1 MNRQSIGKLVRYER
15 EKKQISIQNLANGI
29 CSISTLQRVEN
40 GERLPDFFVLE
51 RMIER
56 LGKSI
61 NKMEFLYHQGDYEI
75 YYLREVIERY
85 LENKQYA
92 DVWEGLEAYEALKEA
107 EEPIHKQYI
116 FKMYGAI
123 ASEVEKNHQKAAMY
137 LEEALQ
143 LTVPDF
149 QIEKIGDYLLGEG
162 EFVIL
167 LMWIQEKYQLGNDLS
182 LLEMDSVLFSIEKIC
197 EDEEIRAN
205 IYCKAAL
212 VLGEILIGQGNH
224 EKALELYTKG
234 KDILVENGT
243 LVHLPQII
251 ERILNLSKNQNA
263 DLYNELK
270 KQRDALKDLY
280 EEYGEPWTTEMS
292 GLWKNY
298 SQMEVYLVSELF
310 EESRKMK
317 GYTQEQLAEELKI
330 DPKTLSRIENGR
342 FKPKDGTFRKVKEY
356 LKIDRDICT
365 TRIVTEDY
373 SLLDMER
380 QIAKLNH
387 FRQVEKSEELYKEL
401 KCQLSLNWKENQQY
415 VMFMDTLYDLELKRI
430 DPQEAYQKS
439 EQALRITQKR
449 LKLENLD
456 KVILNRTELMILNY
470 MTRCLDKLGQK
481 EKTIEILE
489 KVIKGYEKSKV
500 DLKYHYPSV
509 ALIYHHI
516 AGICEE
522 CDRFEESIWWCD
534 EAIKFELQCKRA
546 LSLGFMLEERILASD
561 RKLDNRS
568 QSKNKYLQAYQL
580 LKMVN
585 KKSHMIILQK
595 YYKEWYAEEID

>member
-263 DLYNELK
+263 ALYNELK

-317 GYTQEQLAEELKI
+317 GYTQEQLAEKLKI

-342 FKPKDGTFRKVKEY
+342 FKPKDGTF
-356 LKIDRDICT
+356 
-365 TRIVTEDY
+365 
-373 SLLDMER
+373 
-380 QIAKLNH
+380 
-387 FRQVEKSEELYKEL
+387 
-401 KCQLSLNWKENQQY
+401 
-415 VMFMDTLYDLELKRI
+415 
-430 DPQEAYQKS
+430 
-439 EQALRITQKR
+439 
-449 LKLENLD
+449 
-456 KVILNRTELMILNY
+456 
-470 MTRCLDKLGQK
+470 
-481 EKTIEILE
+481 
-489 KVIKGYEKSKV
+489 
-500 DLKYHYPSV
+500 
-509 ALIYHHI
+509 
-516 AGICEE
+516 
-522 CDRFEESIWWCD
+522 
-534 EAIKFELQCKRA
+534 
-546 LSLGFMLEERILASD
+546 
-561 RKLDNRS
+561 
-568 QSKNKYLQAYQL
+568 
-580 LKMVN
+580 
-585 KKSHMIILQK
+585 
-595 YYKEWYAEEID
+595 